1 MAAPYTVK
9 RVVFESG
16 ERFPLLREGPLQMP
30 SFDITAFTL
39 SEFRQMNAASATLE
53 QVVRVM
59 KAWALF
65 CDKER
70 LDLDNRMREG
80 RFLDMGE
87 IDGLVE
93 WCGRTLPDMEAIVEA
108 ELEVRPSART
118 NVRSLESHRRR
129 AGKPSQLVDRD
140 TAAMRIR
147 YIANFLGWKADRY
160 LLVLSANHPNRPA
173 LMSARETVLDA
184 LRARIPP
191 SSGRNSAQE
200 RLALPADLQERLWEV
215 VRPSTP
221 ENPNPEN
228 PWVTH
233 RTQVRNEFIIR
244 WFMGLGVRRGE
255 FLGMKVDDVNLR
267 QNEVFV
273 ARRPDDV
280 EDPRPD
286 EPNTK
291 TNDRVVPITRQL
303 AKRARDYIINIRHS
317 YPRARLHS
325 HLLVASGGRQL
336 SKSGLYRIFKDL
348 RRRHPE
354 LGAIFPHLLRHTWN
368 DNFSLMIDEA
378 GETPEYEKKMRSRLM
393 GWKPTSKTGD
403 VYNKRHIER
412 KARAASLQLQEMMEL
427 PRNDDED

>member
-1 MAAPYTVK
+1 
-9 RVVFESG
+9 
-16 ERFPLLREGPLQMP
+16 MP

-160 LLVLSANHPNRPA
+160 LLVLSANHPNQIG
-173 LMSARETVLDA
+173 
-184 LRARIPP
+184 RAH
-191 SSGRNSAQE
+191 
-200 RLALPADLQERLWEV
+200 V
-215 VRPSTP
+215 
-221 ENPNPEN
+221 
-228 PWVTH
+228 
-233 RTQVRNEFIIR
+233 
-244 WFMGLGVRRGE
+244 
-255 FLGMKVDDVNLR
+255 
-267 QNEVFV
+267 
-273 ARRPDDV
+273 
-280 EDPRPD
+280 
-286 EPNTK
+286 
-291 TNDRVVPITRQL
+291 
-303 AKRARDYIINIRHS
+303 
-317 YPRARLHS
+317 
-325 HLLVASGGRQL
+325 
-336 SKSGLYRIFKDL
+336 
-348 RRRHPE
+348 
-354 LGAIFPHLLRHTWN
+354 
-368 DNFSLMIDEA
+368 
-378 GETPEYEKKMRSRLM
+378 
-393 GWKPTSKTGD
+393 
-403 VYNKRHIER
+403 
-412 KARAASLQLQEMMEL
+412 
-427 PRNDDED
+427 